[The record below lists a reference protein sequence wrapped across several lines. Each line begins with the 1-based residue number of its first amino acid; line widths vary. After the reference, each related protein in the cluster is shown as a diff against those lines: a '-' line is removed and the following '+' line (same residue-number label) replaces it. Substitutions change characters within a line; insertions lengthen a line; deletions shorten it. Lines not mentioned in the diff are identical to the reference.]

1 MPSPGRH
8 QRDDNQKRCEN
19 CGKDTPLDRTLNL
32 SGRTFMCGKNHEE
45 IMTISKENTIE
56 EVVTKYP
63 ESVMVFMKHGLH
75 CVGCHV
81 SAFESIEEGAMAHGI
96 NVDALVADL
105 NKIALSKK
113 K

>member
-1 MPSPGRH
+1 
-8 QRDDNQKRCEN
+8 
-19 CGKDTPLDRTLNL
+19 
-32 SGRTFMCGKNHEE
+32 
-45 IMTISKENTIE
+45 MTITKENTIE
-56 EVVTKYP
+56 EVVTNYP

-96 NVDALVADL
+96 DVDALVADL

>member
-1 MPSPGRH
+1 
-8 QRDDNQKRCEN
+8 
-19 CGKDTPLDRTLNL
+19 
-32 SGRTFMCGKNHEE
+32 
-45 IMTISKENTIE
+45 MTITKENTIE

-75 CVGCHV
+75 CIGCHV
-81 SAFESIEEGAMAHGI
+81 SAFESVEEGAMAHGI
-96 NVDALVADL
+96 DVDALVADL